1 MEDETF
7 VTFLRAFMDKEA
19 TPVLDALEGIDLN
32 AYKDSL
38 QERFANPNIKD
49 SVSRICSENSAKLP
63 KFLIATLQENLA
75 SEGSIHYATLV
86 LAAWCYYSD
95 KGIDKDGHPIEI
107 IDAMSNELHKAAKQ
121 TKSDPLAFIKLE
133 SLFGNLV
140 KNERFTKL
148 YVDMVQSIYE
158 DSDIKKQMQSML

>member
-1 MEDETF
+1 
-7 VTFLRAFMDKEA
+7 MD
-19 TPVLDALEGIDLN
+19 I
-32 AYKDSL
+32 L

-49 SVSRICSENSAKLP
+49 SVSRICSESSAKLP

-75 SEGSIHYATLV
+75 GKGSIQFATLV

-95 KGIDKDGHPIEI
+95 KGIDKDEQPIEI
-107 IDAMSNELHKAAKQ
+107 IDAMGAELHQAAKQ

-148 YVDMVQSIYE
+148 YVDMVQNI
-158 DSDIKKQMQSML
+158 